1 MKIIEFTIHL
11 NPSII
16 PSIHEQWKFDRC
28 ALRAVH
34 SIRISR
40 NNIHSL
46 FDQTMTHSREK
57 SRFRLNCAIA
67 RNKEQRETN
76 KPSLGQTN
84 VPRCVASTGIVSRED
99 RGRNKEAAMHGTMHN
114 KHCPSASNSV
124 PRVYIYCLYLFLA
137 AYSPACVDTSPR
149 TRKRA
154 SLKKEREKKGNGNTG
169 NMRAQL
175 SGRLAL
181 RFWRSCVYYL

>member
-124 PRVYIYCLYLFLA
+124 PRVYIYCFYLLLIH
-137 AYSPACVDTSPR
+137 PR
-149 TRKRA
+149 ASTPHRVRERGRLWRKR
-154 SLKKEREKKGNGNTG
+154 ERKKGTVT
-169 NMRAQL
+169 RETC
-175 SGRLAL
+175 AL
-181 RFWRSCVYYL
+181 NYPAA